1 MEKLKIIIFGDLFE
15 DICLKL
21 EKYYDIMFDKKNKID
36 NKKNFIEKIKDA
48 DGIIVLLNFKID
60 EEIIDQSKKL
70 KIIGNYAVGYN
81 NIDIKKAT
89 EKKIIVLN
97 TPDVLTEATAETA
110 LTLTFMV
117 AKRAKEALKDIEN
130 DAVKNWGPKYLLGKD
145 IHGKIVGIIGAGR
158 IGGSY
163 AMKMK
168 ALGCK
173 VFYYN
178 RHTNPELEFN
188 GIYKKDLNEL
198 LKISDII
205 SIHTPLTE
213 ETMNMINEERINLM
227 KDDAILIN
235 TSRGE
240 VIDEEALIRALERG
254 KFFGVG
260 LDVFHNE
267 PKLDDRLKK
276 FNNVVVFPHIGSA
289 TIETRRRMNELLVE
303 SFLLFYERKYDQI
316 KNIVNKNVLDY
327 L

>member
-1 MEKLKIIIFGDLFE
+1 MEKMKIYVFGALFE
-15 DICLKL
+15 DIILKL
-21 EKYYDIMFDKKNKID
+21 EKCYEVIFEKKNKIE
-36 NKKNFIEKIKDA
+36 NKKNFIQKIKDA
-48 DGIIVLLNFKID
+48 DGIIVLLNFNID
-60 EEIIDQSKKL
+60 EEILNEADKL
-70 KIIGNYAVGYN
+70 KIIGNFAVGYN

-110 LTLTFMV
+110 LTLTLMV

-130 DAVKNWGPKYLLGKD
+130 DNVKNWGPQYLLGKD
-145 IHGKIVGIIGAGR
+145 INGKIVGVIGAGR

-163 AMKMK
+163 ALKMK

-178 RHTNPELEFN
+178 RHTNPDLEFN
-188 GIYKKDLNEL
+188 GIYKKELDDL
-198 LKISDII
+198 LKTSDII
-205 SIHTPLTE
+205 SIHTPLTN
-213 ETMNMINEERINLM
+213 ETRNLINEEKIKLM
-227 KDDAILIN
+227 KDDCILIN

-240 VIDEEALIRALERG
+240 VIDEEALIKALENG

-267 PKLDDRLKK
+267 PKLDERLKK
-276 FNNVVVFPHIGSA
+276 FHNVIVFPHIGSA
-289 TIETRRRMNELLVE
+289 TIETRRRMNELLVN

-316 KNIVNKNVLDY
+316 TNIVNKEVLDY